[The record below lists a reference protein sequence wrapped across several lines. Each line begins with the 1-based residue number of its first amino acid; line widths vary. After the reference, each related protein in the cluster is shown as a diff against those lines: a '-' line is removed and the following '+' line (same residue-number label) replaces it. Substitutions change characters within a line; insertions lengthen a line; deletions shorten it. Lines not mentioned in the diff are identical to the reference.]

1 VGVFEPEIIGGRY
14 AIFDEI
20 ASGGMA
26 SVHFCCSV
34 GAGRFSRVVAMK
46 RLHAH
51 LADEHE
57 LMAMF
62 IDEARLA
69 ARIRHPNVVPTL
81 DVVTTERELFLVLE
95 YVHGESLSRLL
106 RELRKAGECLPPR
119 VACAIVV
126 GALHGLHAA
135 HEAVD
140 EHGESLRIVH
150 RDVSPQNIL
159 VGTDGIPRVVDFGI
173 AHANDRLQ
181 TSAVGQIKGKCMYMA
196 PEYITGKQITRAAD
210 VYSAGVVL
218 WEALTGKRLFTGE
231 SETQILSEVLHAHVN
246 PPGHHARDIPPELD
260 AIVLRALDRDP
271 AMRFGSAREMIRA
284 IESAIPIATA
294 TEVGDWVEALAGGV
308 LTERARTIARIESGW
323 AVSETG
329 TYTRRLLHALS
340 RGRRPQVA
348 GRDAA
353 RLRSMPSAVDID
365 VDIPPPDPTV
375 GPAQRKALRTSRTNR
390 LVLLAALIAVVAA
403 AAVPVWLRVLHRG
416 LPWRTAA
423 VNAVPSVG
431 PASAPPSPASGA
443 AAALSFPPPAPAP
456 AIDLSALAPVQAQ
469 PTASAAE
476 THAPASTPRTHPRRH
491 GR

>member
-1 VGVFEPEIIGGRY
+1 VAANEPEIIGGRY

-26 SVHFCCSV
+26 SVHFCCAV
-34 GAGRFSRVVAMK
+34 GAGRFSRVVALK

-51 LADEHE
+51 LADEQE

-81 DVVTTERELFLVLE
+81 DVVTTDRELFLVLE

-181 TSAVGQIKGKCMYMA
+181 TSSVGQIKGKCMYMA
-196 PEYITGKQITRAAD
+196 PEYITGKQVTRAAD
-210 VYSAGVVL
+210 LYSAGVVL
-218 WEALTGKRLFTGE
+218 WETLTGKRLFTGE
-231 SETQILSEVLHAHVN
+231 SETQTLGEVLYAHVN
-246 PPGHHARDIPPELD
+246 PPGRYARDIPPELD

-271 AMRFGSAREMIRA
+271 AARFTSAREMIRA
-284 IESAIPIATA
+284 IEAAIPIATA

-308 LTERARTIARIESGW
+308 LAERGRTIARIESGW
-323 AVSETG
+323 AGSETG
-329 TYTRRLLHALS
+329 TYTRRLLNALS
-340 RGRRPQVA
+340 RGRGPE
-348 GRDAA
+348 AA
-353 RLRSMPSAVDID
+353 SRHGHRRRSMPSAVDVD
-365 VDIPPPDPTV
+365 VPPPDPTV
-375 GPAQRKALRTSRTNR
+375 GPRKRKARRRVRR
-390 LVLLAALIAVVAA
+390 LVLLAALIAVVGT
-403 AAVPVWLRVLHRG
+403 AVPVSLRVFHRS
-416 LPWRTAA
+416 LPWR
-423 VNAVPSVG
+423 
-431 PASAPPSPASGA
+431 ASALRPFVPPPADPQSVPPLPATA
-443 AAALSFPPPAPAP
+443 AAALSSPTPPAAPPIELATPAPAQAAP
-456 AIDLSALAPVQAQ
+456 PSA
-469 PTASAAE
+469 THAAE
-476 THAPASTPRTHPRRH
+476 PPPKPTHPRRH
-491 GR
+491 PR